1 VTATVEDEVARGR
14 LVRLRR
20 KRLSDAPND
29 YAWRRDEELA
39 RYDAAS
45 PLRASYADFL
55 ALYEEELK
63 YPSPFRRT
71 LAIEDL
77 QGNHIGNVMY
87 YNIDER
93 RGEAELGITIGDR
106 RYWGRG
112 YGRDAVET
120 LVRYVFGTTGLRRIF
135 LNTLDWNERAQRSFL
150 AAGFRPCGT
159 TRRGVHVFLTMEFL
173 KAWLDRRDDAQ
184 QAGARGR

>member
-1 VTATVEDEVARGR
+1 MTATVEDEVARGR

-20 KRLSDAPND
+20 KRASDAPND

-39 RYDAAS
+39 RYDAAT
-45 PLRASYADFL
+45 PLRASYPDFL
-55 ALYEEELK
+55 MTYTEELR

-120 LVRYVFGTTGLRRIF
+120 LVRHVFATTRLRRIF
-135 LNTLDWNERAQRSFL
+135 LNTLDWNERAQRSFA

-159 TRRGVHVFLTMEFL
+159 TRRGGHVFVTMEFL
-173 KAWLDRRDDAQ
+173 REWLAERDRSAPREVE
-184 QAGARGR
+184 G